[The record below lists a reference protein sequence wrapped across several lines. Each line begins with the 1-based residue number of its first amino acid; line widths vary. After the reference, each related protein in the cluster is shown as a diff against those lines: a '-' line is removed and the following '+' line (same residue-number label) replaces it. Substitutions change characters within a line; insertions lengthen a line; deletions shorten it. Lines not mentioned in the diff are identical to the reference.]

1 MLYVYLISV
10 KLSYLSLALILVR
23 LFMNMKRINI
33 DNSKDKLKL
42 LITLLIVCIVP
53 ILNIFFAISSAYVSL
68 LMKKDSFLKLMN
80 Q

>member
-33 DNSKDKLKL
+33 DNNKDKIKL
-42 LITLLIVCIVP
+42 LITLLVVCIIP

-68 LMKKDSFLKLMN
+68 LMKKERFLKLIN